1 MVVVVD
7 EKKATEVATLEEARE
22 VIGEL
27 LPLVKENHLLR
38 LQLDALKHRL
48 FGKKSEK
55 GVPAEQGHFPFVG
68 EPAAGEVSP
77 GASDEEV
84 QESQPPTRRHKGRR
98 PLPKE
103 FPRVREE
110 VPARPEDL
118 HCSGCNAEKVKI
130 REEISEAVDYQP
142 ASIFIRER
150 VRGVYACPD
159 CETEISC
166 PPLPPRP
173 IEKGRAEPGLLAYV
187 VTSKYADHLP
197 LYRLEQILERHAL
210 TVSRRTLSEWNG
222 AVADLLTPI
231 VTAMK
236 KEILSSAWIQCDD
249 TTLTVTEDGSRTG
262 HMWAYRSMEDDVVY
276 DFTWARNREG
286 PMRMLEGYRGYLQ
299 ADAAPGYDEL
309 FRTRPEIVEVACW
322 AHARRYFKEA
332 ADSSL
337 LFCRQILVL
346 IGRLYDV
353 EREAKGTSAEERRQA
368 RQKHA
373 LPLLAEIKTAL
384 ETAQDQVLPKSPT
397 AKAIAYTLS
406 NWQALT
412 RYIDDGRLHIDNNG
426 AERAI
431 KPVVI
436 GRKNWLFCG
445 SESAAHRAAILLSL
459 VQSSKHHGVDP
470 FTYLRDVIDR
480 VSVHP
485 MSRVGELTPREWKRL
500 RQLAAGSDRAA
511 A

>member
-7 EKKATEVATLEEARE
+7 EKKATEVATLEQARE

-27 LPLVKENHLLR
+27 LPLVKENRLLR

-55 GVPAEQGHFPFVG
+55 GVPPEQGHCSFV
-68 EPAAGEVSP
+68 EAAAGEVLP
-77 GASDEEV
+77 DASDEAVE
-84 QESQPPTRRHKGRR
+84 EPPVRRSRHKGRR

-118 HCSGCNAEKVKI
+118 HCGCCNAEKVKI
-130 REEISEAVDYQP
+130 REEVSDSVDYQP
-142 ASIFIRER
+142 ASVFIRER
-150 VRGVYACPD
+150 VRGVYACPQ
-159 CETEISC
+159 CEGEISS
-166 PPLPPRP
+166 PPLPARP

-222 AVADLLTPI
+222 AVADLLEPI
-231 VTAMK
+231 VTAMHK
-236 KEILSSAWIQCDD
+236 QILSSPWIQCDD

-262 HMWAYRSMEDDVVY
+262 HMWAYRSMENDVIY

-286 PMRMLEGYRGYLQ
+286 PMRMLEGYRGFLQ

-332 ADSSL
+332 CDSTL

-346 IGRLYDV
+346 IGRLYDI
-353 EREAKGTSAEERRQA
+353 ERDAKGVSVEERYQA

-384 ETAQDQVLPKSPT
+384 ESGRDQALPKSPT
-397 AKAIAYTLS
+397 AKAITYTLS

-412 RYIDDGRLHIDNNG
+412 RYTEDGRLKIDNNG

-445 SESAAHRAAILLSL
+445 SEAAAHRAAILLSL
-459 VQSSKHHGVDP
+459 VQTCKHHGVDP
-470 FTYLRDVIDR
+470 FIYLRDVIDR

-485 MSRVGELTPREWKRL
+485 MSRVSELTPREWKRL
-500 RQLAAGSDRAA
+500 REPAAATDLAAA
-511 A
+511 

>member
-1 MVVVVD
+1 MVVAVD
-7 EKKATEVATLEEARE
+7 TKKAAEVATLDEARE

-27 LPLVKENHLLR
+27 LPLVQENKLLR
-38 LQLDALKHRL
+38 LELHALKHRL

-55 GVPAEQGHFPFVG
+55 GVPPEQGHFPFV
-68 EPAAGEVSP
+68 EAAAGLVSA

-84 QESQPPTRRHKGRR
+84 EEKVVRKPQHKGRR

-103 FPRVREE
+103 FPRVRED

-118 HCSGCNAEKVKI
+118 CCASCESPKVKI
-130 REEISEAVDYQP
+130 REEVSEGVDYQP
-142 ASIFIRER
+142 ASVFIRER
-150 VRGVYACPD
+150 VRGVYACPQ
-159 CETEISC
+159 CEGEISS

-197 LYRLEQILERHAL
+197 LYRLEQILERHAF
-210 TVSRRTLSEWNG
+210 TVTRRTLSEWNG
-222 AVADLLTPI
+222 AVADLLAP
-231 VTAMK
+231 VATALH
-236 KEILSSAWIQCDD
+236 KEILSSPWVQCDD
-249 TTLTVTEDGSRTG
+249 TTLTVTEDGSHTG
-262 HMWAYRSMEDDVVY
+262 HMWAYRSMLNDVVY

-286 PMRMLEGYRGYLQ
+286 PTRMLEGYRGFLQ

-309 FRTRPEIVEVACW
+309 FRTRPEIVEVGCW

-332 ADSSL
+332 CDASL
-337 LFCRQILVL
+337 MFCRQILVL
-346 IGRLYDV
+346 IGRLYDI
-353 EREAKGTSAEERRQA
+353 ERDVKGVSDDERLQA
-368 RQKHA
+368 RLKHA
-373 LPLLAEIKTAL
+373 LPVLTEMKVAL
-384 ETAQDQVLPKSPT
+384 ETARDQVLPKSPT
-397 AKAIAYTLS
+397 AKAIHYTLS
-406 NWQALT
+406 NWHALT
-412 RYIDDGRLHIDNNG
+412 RYTEDGRLKIDNNG

-445 SESAAHRAAILLSL
+445 SEAAARRAAILLSL
-459 VQSSKHHGVDP
+459 VQTCKNHGLDP

-500 RQLAAGSDRAA
+500 RQLNVATETAA